1 MEVCNYRIQVDDLS
15 ASLYAETV
23 SGGNTNSSRIVS
35 CDNIIL
41 PNRDGNFYK
50 ATYYGSPL
58 YNGGYMLNIMPENW
72 NDLGEGRFKQIYLRV
87 VYADGHKEDFDSS
100 NSMLSMIKIGNKL
113 LAFGA
118 KNVGNSN
125 YLAMAV
131 CDDIHDHWDDPSTPL
146 EFHEVTAKDNKLNGK
161 TLAYGYLNLCY
172 YGNENAKNGL
182 SSYLYY
188 NKGYYNV
195 PANDLPIIHIEAD
208 RYVYMIGMQNQNAN
222 YSGNPIPIG
231 MRLDLEKHEVTDE
244 PLKVDIPAGN
254 DGSYFTVWPVCY
266 QYNIECYKKE
276 GPFYQIIK
284 RGWLNDYSCEM
295 YYAKISQKSVVVDSF
310 HVGDILVSCRKMG
323 ESWLECDGST
333 FDATNYPLL
342 AEIIKDLTLPTGTPS
357 FLTGGTTTFKVYIK
371 AK

>member
-1 MEVCNYRIQVDDLS
+1 
-15 ASLYAETV
+15 
-23 SGGNTNSSRIVS
+23 
-35 CDNIIL
+35 
-41 PNRDGNFYK
+41 
-50 ATYYGSPL
+50 
-58 YNGGYMLNIMPENW
+58 MLNIMPENW
-72 NDLGEGRFKQIYLRV
+72 NDVGEERFKQIYLRV

-100 NSMLSMIKIGNKL
+100 NAMLSMIKIGNKL

-118 KNVGNSN
+118 KEISSRT

-131 CDDIHDHWDDPSTPL
+131 CDDIHENWDDPSTPL

-161 TLAYGYLNLCY
+161 TLAAGFLNLSA
-172 YGNENAKNGL
+172 YGGEYAKNGL

-195 PANDLPIIHIEAD
+195 PANNVPIIHIEAD
-208 RYVYMIGMQNQNAN
+208 RYVYMIGMQNQNAD

-244 PLKVDIPAGN
+244 PLKVDLPAS
-254 DGSYFTVWPVCY
+254 DYLFFPICY

-284 RGWLNDYSCEM
+284 GNTNY
-295 YYAKISQKSVVVDSF
+295 YYAKISRKSTIVDSF
-310 HVGDILVSCRKMG
+310 QVGDIMVSCREMG
-323 ESWLECDGST
+323 ESWLECNGST

-342 AEIIKDLTLPTGTPS
+342 AEIITDLTLPTGTPS

-371 AK
+371 AKENV